1 MRKISLIVSIPHPCQ
16 QSWENMIPAAGGRF
30 CDSCRKTVIDFTGLT
45 DSEVLALLSNTSQQY
60 CGRFRQSQ
68 LDRKIR
74 PEPQAASLLPVA
86 VLGALLAA
94 GVPATMAA
102 AADHP
107 VHQADT
113 TMLRTISG
121 KVTLEGG
128 ATMPG
133 ALVAIK
139 GSNTGAVADANG
151 HYHLNI
157 PAWEQKITLVFSF
170 IGCTTAEVPVTSQQ
184 TVDVVLKEIDTQLL
198 GEVVVVGAI
207 QKRTPW
213 QRIKYKWRR
222 LWHR

>member
-1 MRKISLIVSIPHPCQ
+1 MRKTSLTVFIPRPCQ
-16 QSWENMIPAAGGRF
+16 QSWEDMTPAAGGRF
-30 CDSCRKTVIDFTGLT
+30 CDSCQKTVTDFTGLT
-45 DSEVLALLSNTSQQY
+45 DSEILALLSNTSQQY

-94 GVPATMAA
+94 GLPATMAA

-107 VHQADT
+107 VHVTDT

-128 ATMPG
+128 VTMPG
-133 ALVAIK
+133 TLVAIK
-139 GSNTGAVADANG
+139 GTNTGAVADANG
-151 HYHLNI
+151 HYQLNI
-157 PAWEQKITLVFSF
+157 PAGEQKITLVFSF
-170 IGCTTAEVPVTSQQ
+170 IGCTTAEVPVTDQQ
-184 TVDVVLKEIDTQLL
+184 TVDVVLKETNTQLL
-198 GEVVVVGAI
+198 DEVVFVGAV

-213 QRIKYKWRR
+213 QRFKYKWNRF
-222 LWHR
+222 WHR